1 MQLANLLTI
10 IKGDPEYR
18 RWVNSEK
25 ELKRNKFSLPKRKS
39 LKLKE
44 VTWFLS
50 QLTTTQASG
59 IPMFRSLAMIAKMR
73 QGTLLGEKALKIQE
87 ATSEGLGLAQALEKI
102 MPELGALIFA
112 LINAGEASGKMED
125 ALRRSIALL
134 EGRAR
139 LRRKLRSA
147 MTYPAMVVLVCAGLV
162 TALLTIVVPKFKEI
176 YASVGSELPKITQI
190 VITLADRLPFVAL
203 VFALIVGSVI
213 YIFWLGKQN
222 RKVALYIDRLKL
234 KLPVLGNIIYKAAI
248 ARVSQTLASLVSS
261 GVSLL
266 DSLTLA
272 SKTAGTITHSDALI
286 EAKNKISDG
295 STLAFALS
303 STQAFPEL
311 MTQLVAV
318 GEESGSLAE
327 VLEKYSKEASEELES
342 ATDALTSL
350 IEPLLMVFIGV
361 VVAGFVVALYL
372 PVINLGKILGN

>member
-1 MQLANLLTI
+1 MDFTQLLSKF
-10 IKGDPEYR
+10 KGDSEER
-18 RWVNSEK
+18 DWIASEK
-25 ELKRNKFSLPKRKS
+25 SSNKPKFSLPKRKS

-73 QGTLLGEKALKIQE
+73 HGTLMGEKALRIQE

-102 MPELGALIFA
+102 MPELGTLIFA

-134 EGRAR
+134 EGRSR

-147 MTYPAMVVLVCAGLV
+147 MTYPAMVVLVCVGLV
-162 TALLTIVVPKFKEI
+162 TALLTVVVPKFKEI
-176 YASVGSELPKITQI
+176 YASVGSQLPKITQL
-190 VITLADRLPFVAL
+190 VIALADRLPFVAL
-203 VFALIVGSVI
+203 LVAVVVGSI
-213 YIFWLGKQN
+213 FYLFWLGKQN
-222 RKVALYIDRLKL
+222 QKVALYIDRTKL
-234 KLPVLGNIIYKAAI
+234 KLPILGNIIYKAAI

-266 DSLTLA
+266 DSLSLA
-272 SKTAGTITHSDALI
+272 SKTAGTLTHSNALLDAK
-286 EAKNKISDG
+286 EKISDG

-311 MTQLVAV
+311 MTQLVSV

-327 VLEKYSKEASEELES
+327 VLEKYSLEATEELES